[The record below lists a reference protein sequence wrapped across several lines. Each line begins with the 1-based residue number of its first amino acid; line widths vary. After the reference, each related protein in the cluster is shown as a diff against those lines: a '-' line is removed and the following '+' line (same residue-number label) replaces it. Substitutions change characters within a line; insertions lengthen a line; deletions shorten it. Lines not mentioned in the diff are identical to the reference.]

1 MKKLLVIGAAV
12 AGALVL
18 RRKWQES
25 KVQKT
30 NWNQATDKVE

>member
-1 MKKLLVIGAAV
+1 M
-12 AGALVL
+12 L